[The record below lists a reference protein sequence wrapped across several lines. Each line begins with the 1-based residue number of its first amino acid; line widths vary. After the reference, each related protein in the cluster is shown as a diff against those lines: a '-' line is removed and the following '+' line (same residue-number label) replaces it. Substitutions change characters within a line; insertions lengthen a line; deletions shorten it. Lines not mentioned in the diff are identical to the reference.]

1 MSRGTGDCG
10 PMKRGLNT
18 VLRHLKELK
27 RVPVARGAGEIGL
40 DRFAG
45 AKKKELMRLL
55 R

>member
-1 MSRGTGDCG
+1 
-10 PMKRGLNT
+10 MKRGDLNT

-45 AKKKELMRLL
+45 AKKKKLMRLL